1 MRHFTVAGR
10 PKASPTLRAVGRD
23 RHIDERVRSEK
34 CVELQERI
42 GEGGQAGQRNIDSN
56 SLRGVLEGSMRLQ
69 QTLRPY

>member
-1 MRHFTVAGR
+1 M
-10 PKASPTLRAVGRD
+10 
-23 RHIDERVRSEK
+23 
-34 CVELQERI
+34 ELQERI